1 MDDSFYQ
8 DPEEEIETGIQSLYS
23 DGEDF
28 DEEDLEEFDLPKDP
42 LVDQPDDF

>member
-8 DPEEEIETGIQSLYS
+8 DPEEEMENTIQSLYA

-28 DEEDLEEFDLPKDP
+28 DEADLAEFDLPKDP
-42 LVDQPDDF
+42 AADQPDDF